1 MSERAKL
8 KQIAPSFVVGDVVNT
23 AEYYRDK
30 LGFKILGYFL
40 DPPVF
45 ATVAR
50 DGVELHF
57 GKIDEGQEM
66 KGNEMVRKGL
76 GNDAYIFVDDVHS
89 LYEEFNTKG
98 VEIVEGPIKRV
109 YDCIEI
115 TIRDCNGFQLV
126 FGQ

>member
-1 MSERAKL
+1 MGQKAKL
-8 KQIAPSFVVGDVVNT
+8 TQVAPSFVVEDVVKT

-45 ATVAR
+45 AMVAR
-50 DGVELHF
+50 DGVEFHF
-57 GKIDEGQEM
+57 GKIDEGREM
-66 KGNEMVRKGL
+66 KANEMVRKGL
-76 GNDAYIFVDDVHS
+76 GNDAYVFVDDVQV
-89 LYEEFNTKG
+89 LYEEFREKN
-98 VEIVEGPIKRV
+98 VDIVEGPVKRV
-109 YDCIEI
+109 YDCIEL

>member
-1 MSERAKL
+1 MSEKAKL
-8 KQIAPSFVVGDVVNT
+8 TQVAPSFVVEDVVKT

-30 LGFKILGYFL
+30 LGFTILGYFL

-45 ATVAR
+45 AMVAR
-50 DGVELHF
+50 DGVEFHF

-66 KGNEMVRKGL
+66 KGNEMIRKGL
-76 GNDAYIFVDDVHS
+76 GNDAYIFVDDVQS
-89 LYEEFNTKG
+89 LYEEFNARG
-98 VEIVEGPIKRV
+98 VEIVEGPIRRI

-115 TIRDCNGFQLV
+115 TVRDCNGFQLV